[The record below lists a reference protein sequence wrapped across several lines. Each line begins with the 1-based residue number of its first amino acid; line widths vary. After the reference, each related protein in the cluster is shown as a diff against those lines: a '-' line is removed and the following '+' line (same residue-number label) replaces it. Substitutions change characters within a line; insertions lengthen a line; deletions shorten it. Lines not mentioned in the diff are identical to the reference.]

1 MTLFTEPVEP
11 VPPPAFGTSEWTL
24 VSNPTQCRASDQHG
38 YAYSARLT
46 NHSDSARDFTLRVA
60 FDVDGRRQ
68 AMGTARIEG
77 IEVGSAAPVEIS
89 VPASFPESLPT
100 VRCRAEVRHAPA
112 S

>member
-1 MTLFTEPVEP
+1 MRARPAEAAGHTPVGCHE
-11 VPPPAFGTSEWTL
+11 GQEL
-24 VSNPTQCRASDQHG
+24 ASV
-38 YAYSARLT
+38 
-46 NHSDSARDFTLRVA
+46 VA